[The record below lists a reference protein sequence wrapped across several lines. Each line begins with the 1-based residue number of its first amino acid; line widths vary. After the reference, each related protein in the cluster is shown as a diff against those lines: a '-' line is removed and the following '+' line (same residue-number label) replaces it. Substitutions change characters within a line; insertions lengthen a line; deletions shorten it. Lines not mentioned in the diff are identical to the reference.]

1 MACGGGAE
9 LPVPAGPDG
18 SGGGGPLVDVTVV
31 EDVTEEDEDV
41 GFVESLYIF
50 SSRSSFVSGLMIG
63 IAREP
68 RCLFLLTFGAA
79 GTACCAAAI

>member
-41 GFVESLYIF
+41 GFVESL
-50 SSRSSFVSGLMIG
+50 
-63 IAREP
+63 
-68 RCLFLLTFGAA
+68 
-79 GTACCAAAI
+79 